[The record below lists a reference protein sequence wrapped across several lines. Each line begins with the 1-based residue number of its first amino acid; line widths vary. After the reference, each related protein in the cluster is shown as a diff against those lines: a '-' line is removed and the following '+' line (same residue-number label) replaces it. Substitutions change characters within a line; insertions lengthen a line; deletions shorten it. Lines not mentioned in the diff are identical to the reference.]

1 MKPMTRSER
10 VRVVVVDDSAA
21 ARSAIEDAAV
31 VQAGEFELVASLA
44 FGEEALA
51 VVSRVDPELVLLDI
65 RMPGLGGHETSRL
78 LRTGGS
84 RARIVL
90 VSAFG
95 PFLLPVGV
103 ESCGANAILHKGEV
117 SPRRLSAVW
126 RGLKSHDAVAVAD

>member
-1 MKPMTRSER
+1 MKPMTRSDR
-10 VRVVVVDDSAA
+10 IRVVVVDDSAA
-21 ARSAIEDAAV
+21 ARSAIEDAV

-44 FGEEALA
+44 SGEEALA
-51 VVSRVDPELVLLDI
+51 VVPRVDPELVLLDI
-65 RMPGLGGHETSRL
+65 RMPGLDGHETSRL

-95 PFLLPVGV
+95 PFELSVGV

-126 RGLKSHDAVAVAD
+126 RELKSHDAVAVAD